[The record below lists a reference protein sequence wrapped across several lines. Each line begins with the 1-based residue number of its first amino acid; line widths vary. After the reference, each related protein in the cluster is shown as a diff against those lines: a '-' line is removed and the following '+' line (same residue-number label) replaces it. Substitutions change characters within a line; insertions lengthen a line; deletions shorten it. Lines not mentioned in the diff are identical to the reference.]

1 MQRVEIWNR
10 VWYNT
15 RWTQEKTTEVIQMTA
30 KELMTEAW
38 HEAVRLYGL
47 LHEAAYAV
55 EVKDFQTAGAVLE
68 EGLRLLAEGQLALL
82 RDWEGLKE
90 VRRLVERAIGE
101 LDYAGNTKV
110 LTTLNDAMRALRR
123 VRKVLAEMAR
133 S

>member
-1 MQRVEIWNR
+1 
-10 VWYNT
+10 
-15 RWTQEKTTEVIQMTA
+15 MTA

-47 LHEAAYAV
+47 IHEAAYAI
-55 EVKDFQTAGAVLE
+55 EVKDFETAGAVLE
-68 EGLRLLAEGQLALL
+68 EGLRLLSEGQLALL

-101 LDYAGNTKV
+101 VDYAGNTKV